1 VHMGTVTVNGVQR
14 PLGAA
19 KTIAELF
26 EALGVPAQKKAV
38 EKNGEIIPA
47 SLWASTPVQPG
58 DTLEIIQFVG
68 GG

>member
-1 VHMGTVTVNGVQR
+1 MKTVMINGDQR

-19 KTIAELF
+19 KTLAELF
-26 EALGVPAQKKAV
+26 EALGIPSYKKAV

-47 SLWASTPVQPG
+47 TLWASTPLQPD
-58 DTLEIIQFVG
+58 DTIEIIQFVG

>member
-1 VHMGTVTVNGVQR
+1 MDTVTINGAAR
-14 PLGAA
+14 SLGDA

-26 EALGVPAQKKAV
+26 EALRVSAVKKAV

-47 SLWASTPVQPG
+47 TAWATTTLHPG

>member
-1 VHMGTVTVNGVQR
+1 MKTVMINGDQR

-19 KTIAELF
+19 KTLAELF
-26 EALGVPAQKKAV
+26 EALGIPSSKKAV

-47 SLWASTPVQPG
+47 TLWASTPLQPD
-58 DTLEIIQFVG
+58 DTIEIIQFVG

>member
-1 VHMGTVTVNGVQR
+1 MGTVTVNGVQR
-14 PLGAA
+14 PLGDA

-26 EALGVPAQKKAV
+26 EQLGVPAQKKAV
-38 EKNGEIIPA
+38 EKNNEIIPA
-47 SLWASTPVQPG
+47 SLWASTLVQPG